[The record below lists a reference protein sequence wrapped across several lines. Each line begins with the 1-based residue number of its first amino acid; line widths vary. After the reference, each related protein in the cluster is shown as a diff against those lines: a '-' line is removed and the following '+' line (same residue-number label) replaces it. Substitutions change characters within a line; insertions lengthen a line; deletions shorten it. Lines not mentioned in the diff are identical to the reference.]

1 MPHELRRGHDLVPVP
16 RRSIV
21 VEGSGGVAQRRKSP
35 GGRIAAA
42 LAVVVPV
49 GLSGLLLVA
58 FLPSMWWIFTTYF
71 WIAFPALRS
80 LGRGMADLLAG
91 GTRPND
97 AADAGERELLRA
109 LARRGELTPAMAA
122 IETSLSVSEADRML
136 KMLAEDGH
144 LEVRVRGGGLS
155 YALWETQDDNALGG
169 KGRTIERD
177 TPYLGPRA

>member
-1 MPHELRRGHDLVPVP
+1 MRHELRHGHDLASV
-16 RRSIV
+16 RRRRIFV
-21 VEGSGGVAQRRKSP
+21 VVSRGVEQRWGSPAS
-35 GGRIAAA
+35 RIAAA

-49 GLSGLLLVA
+49 GLSGLLLIT

-80 LGRGMADLLAG
+80 LGYEMTELLAG

-97 AADAGERELLRA
+97 ATDVWERELLRA
-109 LARRGELTPAMAA
+109 LARKGELTPAMAA

-136 KMLAEDGH
+136 KTLAEDGH

-155 YALWETQDDNALGG
+155 YALWETQDDNAPEDKVTTL
-169 KGRTIERD
+169 
-177 TPYLGPRA
+177 